1 MKPFLTEILACPI
14 DKSYP
19 LDVFIFKWEDPS
31 PEILDFFKNP
41 KPTMEGAIKAFE
53 KNLLNTENDEDGNLL
68 ARDLIVLGKKPLPE
82 YLHLILEKI
91 KELEVFHDTTDS
103 VLVHQLAKIL
113 SSVRDKIKLASDD
126 LKKGIVPSEV
136 ILKVEMD
143 LNLLNAYK
151 QRVEV
156 EEGLLRC
163 PQCKRWYPI
172 VETIP
177 QMLPDNLRH
186 QKKDL
191 EFLAKWQA
199 RVPKDIP
206 TEGQPWHL

>member
-1 MKPFLTEILACPI
+1 
-14 DKSYP
+14 
-19 LDVFIFKWEDPS
+19 
-31 PEILDFFKNP
+31 
-41 KPTMEGAIKAFE
+41 MEQAIKAFE
-53 KNLLNTENDEDGNLL
+53 KSLITTESDEEGKFL
-68 ARDLIVLGKKPLPE
+68 AKDLIVLGRKSLPE
-82 YLHLILEKI
+82 YLRLILEKI

-103 VLVHQLAKIL
+103 ILKSQLEKIL
-113 SSVRDKIKLASDD
+113 SSVRKNIIHASDE
-126 LKKGIVPSEV
+126 LKKGIAPSEV
-136 ILKVEMD
+136 ILKVELD
-143 LNLLNAYK
+143 LNLLNAFK

-177 QMLPDNLRH
+177 QMLPDHLRY

-206 TEGQPWHL
+206 AEGQPWHL

>member
-1 MKPFLTEILACPI
+1 
-14 DKSYP
+14 
-19 LDVFIFKWEDPS
+19 
-31 PEILDFFKNP
+31 
-41 KPTMEGAIKAFE
+41 MEQAIKTFE
-53 KNLLNTENDEDGNLL
+53 KNLVNTENDEEGNLL

-82 YLHLILEKI
+82 YLRLILEKI

-103 VLVHQLAKIL
+103 FLVSQLTKIL
-113 SSVRDKIKLASDD
+113 SSVRENVKQAIDELN
-126 LKKGIVPSEV
+126 KGVAPSEV
-136 ILKVEMD
+136 IPKVELN

-163 PQCKRWYPI
+163 PRCKRWYPI

-206 TEGQPWHL
+206 AEGQPWHL